1 MVTTR
6 KGLAAAI
13 VAMNYGDL
21 KGVGASL
28 ASMKDVDVRPKIETA
43 DEYAD
48 LLFDWA
54 AAEVEDE

>member
-1 MVTTR
+1 MMTTR
-6 KGLAAAI
+6 KGLANAI

-21 KGVGASL
+21 KSVGASL
-28 ASMKDVDVRPKIETA
+28 ASMKDAEVRPKIETD
-43 DEYAD
+43 DEYAS